1 MSDGFV
7 EVVRLVK
14 NNKKRRDEEERRRA
28 VADREQRFS
37 MIAKMMLEADQR
49 EESSIIV
56 DLDAIQNEVDLEILR
71 THFAVAERRSVVGF
85 LVGYK
90 IIW

>member
-49 EESSIIV
+49 EESNITV
-56 DLDAIQNEVDLEILR
+56 DLDAIQNEVELEILR
-71 THFAVAERRSVVGF
+71 AYVAVMEKRTADGL

-90 IIW
+90 INW

>member
-14 NNKKRRDEEERRRA
+14 NNKKRRDEEERRRV
-28 VADREQRFS
+28 VADRERRFS
-37 MIAKMMLEADQR
+37 VIAKMMLEADQR
-49 EESSIIV
+49 EESSITV
-56 DLDAIQNEVDLEILR
+56 DLDMIQNEVELEILR
-71 THFAVAERRSVVGF
+71 AHVAVAERRTADGL

-90 IIW
+90 INW